1 MSETPP
7 IRSPPFF
14 SSFSNS
20 PPFIYLLQI
29 TKTTQRLWKSAH
41 MAKAIVHISA
51 KEEAKQQKG
60 EKKNLFMD
68 KNFHIMII
76 VICNVIY
83 IYWRAIANG
92 VIWWSRK
99 WTSSV
104 CSSSMLMN
112 DLWDLWSR
120 QEKAKE
126 CLARVRPAENT
137 PMLKSYYKFS
147 KEISHNSLPIFHVSL
162 PQFSFPF
169 L

>member
-60 EKKNLFMD
+60 EKKIYSWTKTFTSWSLSYAMSY
-68 KNFHIMII
+68 
-76 VICNVIY
+76 IY
-83 IYWRAIANG
+83 IYIYIYVCIYIGEQLPMMLYIYGPILLKVRFAYFTLAI
-92 VIWWSRK
+92 SSL
-99 WTSSV
+99 SSV
-104 CSSSMLMN
+104 SE
-112 DLWDLWSR
+112 R
-120 QEKAKE
+120 
-126 CLARVRPAENT
+126 
-137 PMLKSYYKFS
+137 
-147 KEISHNSLPIFHVSL
+147 
-162 PQFSFPF
+162 
-169 L
+169 